1 MKNTQNT
8 NKALVEALVYNNRF
22 ASAKIDG
29 EQIGVDIFVIAAF
42 DQVRGRD
49 IGNG

>member
-1 MKNTQNT
+1 MKNTNT

-29 EQIGVDIFVIAAF
+29 EQIGVEAF
-42 DQVRGRD
+42 SEIGRASCRERVCLSV
-49 IGNG
+49 